1 MSYLSHRKPLIY
13 IYIQKH
19 INCKLSSKTWWI
31 VVAMTIIL
39 FTFTFI
45 HKYSSYHV
53 CSYLFPFEQRGPFSF
68 LLVIFLH
75 LIDWWCNRSTKVREK
90 KYFFVWKEQVLF
102 KWIAL
107 SIDWIKFGEKKF
119 MGGIKFIGIFCMQIF
134 PFIILKMRFTQVFS
148 TYSFQLN
155 LHRFFI
161 IQLKVRKFK

>member
-1 MSYLSHRKPLIY
+1 MLLFLLIYTFSKALKLSFVHQYSIPYLSHGKPLIY

-19 INCKLSSKTWWI
+19 ICCKLSSKTWWI

-53 CSYLFPFEQRGPFSF
+53 CSYLFPYEQRGPFSF

-90 KYFFVWKEQVLF
+90 KYFVLWKEQVLYSSRLRF
-102 KWIAL
+102 LLIELNSMKINLW
-107 SIDWIKFGEKKF
+107 S
-119 MGGIKFIGIFCMQIF
+119 GI
-134 PFIILKMRFTQVFS
+134 
-148 TYSFQLN
+148 YSFERL
-155 LHRFFI
+155 
-161 IQLKVRKFK
+161 